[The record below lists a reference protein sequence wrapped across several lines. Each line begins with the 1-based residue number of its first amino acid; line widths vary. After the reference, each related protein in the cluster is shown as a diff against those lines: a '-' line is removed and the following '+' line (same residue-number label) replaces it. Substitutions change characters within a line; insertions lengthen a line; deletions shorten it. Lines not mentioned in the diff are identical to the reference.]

1 MEKPEKTLKR
11 TKTLENQYR
20 NTKPA
25 LPIYNRTVTNWG
37 VTTHAQT
44 PPRGVAEFKKILI
57 MLLFCKHS
65 LRSKSFY
72 GNRNTITTPLGKR
85 T

>member
-44 PPRGVAEFKKILI
+44 PPRGVAEFLEILI

-65 LRSKSFY
+65 LRSKASMA
-72 GNRNTITTPLGKR
+72 TATPLQHP
-85 T
+85 